1 MTIGLIAI
9 SDLFIKLLMASSTS
23 SLESS
28 SIDVQ
33 YVWLYWKCSLLEN
46 VKCALY
52 FIVYFSEG
60 SRTVTILQLITWV
73 LLGSCTGM

>member
-1 MTIGLIAI
+1 
-9 SDLFIKLLMASSTS
+9 
-23 SLESS
+23 LESS